1 MVAAAPLTSVGYLE
15 ISSQLDVPRD
25 LQRRLTARY
34 MDDVERMADWLV
46 SQLTDLG
53 VKSEKRDIGTHEL
66 AGKQV
71 KLPSVVIGQIGNDP
85 KKVCCGF
92 LY

>member
-1 MVAAAPLTSVGYLE
+1 
-15 ISSQLDVPRD
+15 
-25 LQRRLTARY
+25 

-46 SQLTDLG
+46 SQLTTLG

-85 KKVCCGF
+85 KKVSLRLRCRLGHIADGLENSSCLRALRCPASTKGGWMAP
-92 LY
+92 